1 MFGSRGGLG
10 EKQISAS
17 PVLGRDCLT
26 LRCGSQGTV
35 GVILLPIGSFV
46 KGILDIV
53 HEVQH
58 CEPGFSGC
66 FMRDYRWVT
75 TFAQSVFEIYASR
88 PVGWLSRRPD
98 RIKLHVMTVLYVYD
112 MFRNFA

>member
-1 MFGSRGGLG
+1 MFESQGGLG

-17 PVLGRDCLT
+17 LMLLGRDCLT
-26 LRCGSQGTV
+26 LRCGSQGTI
-35 GVILLPIGSFV
+35 GIILLPIGSFV
-46 KGILDIV
+46 KGILDVV

-66 FMRDYRWVT
+66 FMRDYRGVT
-75 TFAQSVFEIYASR
+75 TFAQSVFEIHASR

-98 RIKLHVMTVLYVYD
+98 RIKLQVMTVLYVY
-112 MFRNFA
+112 MFGNFA